1 MQFQFFRSPWRSV
14 KVPWRGPWRE
24 RGLGKNCSFFSIRS
38 CPKRPRPTLDFTH
51 CCHCWGVIIDRTGQP
66 LRSWRGLVH
75 RVCAA
80 VCIRYLQ
87 NSGYRINSNCGV
99 VGVSQ
104 SIEHMEG
111 SIRKLTLIPWSSVKH
126 SVKHLLLHLAVPG
139 HGVELNLVV
148 QLAALPFYLIPGSL
162 G

>member
-1 MQFQFFRSPWRSV
+1 MQSQIFRSPWRPV

-24 RGLGKNCSFFSIRS
+24 RGLGKKCVCFTIRS
-38 CPKRPRPTLDFTH
+38 CPKRPRPAWNYTH
-51 CCHCWGVIIDRTGQP
+51 RCYCWGVIIDRSSQS

-80 VCIRYLQ
+80 VCIQYLQ
-87 NSGYRINSNCGV
+87 NSAYRITSNCVV

-126 SVKHLLLHLAVPG
+126 SVKHLLLRLAVPG

-148 QLAALPFYLIPGSL
+148 QLSALTFYLG
-162 G
+162 

>member
-1 MQFQFFRSPWRSV
+1 MQSQFFRSLWRSV

-24 RGLGKNCSFFSIRS
+24 RGLGKSSFVFSIRS
-38 CPKRPRPTLDFTH
+38 CPKRPCPALDYTH
-51 CCHCWGVIIDRTGQP
+51 RCYCWGVIIDRTSQS

-80 VCIRYLQ
+80 VCVQYLQ
-87 NSGYRINSNCGV
+87 NSAYRITKLSTWVV

-111 SIRKLTLIPWSSVKH
+111 STRKLTLIPWSSVKH
-126 SVKHLLLHLAVPG
+126 SVKHLLLPLAFPG

-148 QLAALPFYLIPGSL
+148 QLSAFTF
-162 G
+162 